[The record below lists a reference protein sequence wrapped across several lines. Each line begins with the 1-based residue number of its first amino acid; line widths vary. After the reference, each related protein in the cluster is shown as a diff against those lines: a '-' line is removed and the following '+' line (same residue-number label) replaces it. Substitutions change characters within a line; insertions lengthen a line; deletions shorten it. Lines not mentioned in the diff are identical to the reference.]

1 MKSNLLKTSWG
12 FKYRGL
18 VGGLLL
24 APAIALVVFSK
35 PQIVQGSWLSLSAD
49 LLGWIAFFTGSLM
62 RFWSTL
68 YIGGRKR
75 HTLIDDGPYSV
86 CRNPLYLGSFL
97 LALSVG
103 LFLKSFVFAVGLAAM
118 VLIYV
123 MTTVPA
129 EEKDL
134 REILGAAYE
143 DYCRRVPRFWP
154 RFALFHT
161 EALVEVKMH
170 FVWVEVKRMFVWV
183 WLPIFG
189 ELIGFLR
196 GQTWWPCFVPFSL
209 S

>member
-1 MKSNLLKTSWG
+1 
-12 FKYRGL
+12 
-18 VGGLLL
+18 
-24 APAIALVVFSK
+24 
-35 PQIVQGSWLSLSAD
+35 
-49 LLGWIAFFTGSLM
+49 M

-103 LFLKSFVFAVGLAAM
+103 LFLKSFVFAIGLAAM

-134 REILGAAYE
+134 RAILGAAYE

-154 RFALFHT
+154 RFGLFHT
-161 EALVEVKMH
+161 EALVEVKMQ

-183 WLPIFG
+183 WLPILG

-196 GQTWWPCFVPFSL
+196 GQPWWPCFVPFSL